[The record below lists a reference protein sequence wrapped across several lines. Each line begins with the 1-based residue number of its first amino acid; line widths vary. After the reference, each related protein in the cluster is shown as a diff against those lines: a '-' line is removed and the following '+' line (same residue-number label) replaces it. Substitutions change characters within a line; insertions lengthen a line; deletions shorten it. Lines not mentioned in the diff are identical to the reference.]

1 MTNQLYRAVQ
11 RLLEGS
17 PDHGARGEVEVR
29 RFVEPDGRY
38 SYVINQYSG
47 SGGLGLAVDLQSGC
61 RKSRSGMLGVNLR
74 GHAACVRG
82 MRRRGGLVMSG
93 APSLDD
99 ELPSI
104 GRASDGPIAGNG
116 AADPFKQA
124 SNGHATPIEL
134 TVLTKTGG
142 PLTKRLALA
151 ADGSLVRDGSACVMF
166 RGNAVRAKVDGVTG
180 LSALIETLT
189 PSQAIALGGL
199 RAELQ
204 DTVMVLT
211 KRQLNGVTRPDI
223 IARTSGN
230 IVYHGPAFV
239 LLDYDT
245 KGMPANVT
253 AELKRYGGFWPALL
267 TVLPSFGGVARVTRS
282 STSAGLSR
290 ADTGAAIPGSD
301 GVHVFVTIKDGS
313 DAERFLRTLHER
325 CWLAGLGWLMVG
337 AAGQL
342 LDRSI
347 VDRMVGGPERLV
359 FEGGPVLAPPL
370 VQDKESRRP
379 IAVEG
384 ATLDTL
390 AVCPPLT
397 IVERAQLNELKARE
411 RARLAPE
418 DGQGARQFRGRGG
431 QQTGRRAPACRCAP
445 QEPSSPAGAKAC
457 CGRMSCC
464 RSTTRHL
471 AGCTVGDVLADPER
485 FEGETLADPL
495 EGVGYGRCCAKVMRR
510 ADGTPWIHSF
520 AHGRTIYELKHDAAS
535 VRKAM
540 EAAEKNEVAATLRHA
555 RRQRRS
561 RCHRTGRAAPA
572 GQDALRHRPARDQ
585 RHAQIGAAAAGTLER
600 QGCARFPGLAPAGPA
615 AADRAPLPTSRG
627 CRRSRC

>member
-1 MTNQLYRAVQ
+1 
-11 RLLEGS
+11 
-17 PDHGARGEVEVR
+17 
-29 RFVEPDGRY
+29 
-38 SYVINQYSG
+38 
-47 SGGLGLAVDLQSGC
+47 
-61 RKSRSGMLGVNLR
+61 
-74 GHAACVRG
+74 
-82 MRRRGGLVMSG
+82 MSG

-253 AELKRYGGFWPALL
+253 AELKRYGGFWAALL

-313 DAERFLRTLHER
+313 DAERFLRTLHES

-347 VDRMVGGPERLV
+347 IDRMVGGPERLV

-379 IAVEG
+379 ITVEG

-390 AVCPPLT
+390 AMCPPLT
-397 IVERAQLNELKARE
+397 LVERAQLNELKARE

-418 DGQGARQFRGRGG
+418 
-431 QQTGRRAPACRCAP
+431 T
-445 QEPSSPAGAKAC
+445 AKARDNFVAVEANKLVART
-457 CGRMSCC
+457 GMPVR
-464 RSTTRHL
+464 TAIALVTRWCEGVLRPDVELPFDDEAL
-471 AGCTVGDVLADPER
+471 AGCTVGDVLANPER

-495 EGVGYGRCCAKVMRR
+495 EGASYGRCCAKVMRR
-510 ADGTPWIHSF
+510 ADGVPWIHSF
-520 AHGRTIYELKHDAAS
+520 AHGRTTYKLQHDVVS

-540 EAAEKNEVAATLRHA
+540 EAAETIEVAACFATLAASADLDAVELEELRQLAKTLSGTGLRAINAMLKSAQQQQGISNAKAARDFRTLRRDDPRLRIGVPAPDEPWLPQIEVLNEVISAVVAITPPSRDIDDDMMWVRQLSVPGTHA
-555 RRQRRS
+555 F
-561 RCHRTGRAAPA
+561 T
-572 GQDALRHRPARDQ
+572 DANPLD
-585 RHAQIGAAAAGTLER
+585 
-600 QGCARFPGLAPAGPA
+600 
-615 AADRAPLPTSRG
+615 ADDDTDDTEDDEG
-627 CRRSRC
+627 ED